1 LKTKHSLRNR
11 QTPSSRQF
19 AFSWPISHAIFGHLP
34 ELRGRLIRVTY
45 QPELTAHRGK
55 LLSRSSKGTAVL
67 AGTFIGKRRI
77 ILDQDLLATPRHLT
91 RIFIHE
97 VFHFVWSRLGNSL
110 RASYEELLDREF
122 ERRARGELGWSAES
136 MKTLLTDEDR
146 LQRSKRWREYLCE
159 SFCDTGGWFFGK
171 PGKYSERTLAP
182 AFRKARHQW
191 MRNAFGG
198 GPLSI

>member
-1 LKTKHSLRNR
+1 LFKFT
-11 QTPSSRQF
+11 
-19 AFSWPISHAIFGHLP
+19 WPTSHAIFGHLP
-34 ELRGRLIRVTY
+34 ELRGRRIQVSY

-67 AGTFIGKRRI
+67 AGTFIGERRI
-77 ILDQDLLATPRHLT
+77 ILDEDLLATPRHLT

-122 ERRARGELGWSAES
+122 ARRARGELGWSAES
-136 MKTLLTDEDR
+136 MKAMLNPEDR
-146 LQRSKRWREYLCE
+146 LLRSKRWREYLCE
-159 SFCDTGGWFFGK
+159 SFCDTGGWVFGK
-171 PGKYSERTLAP
+171 PGLYSERTLAP
-182 AFRKARHQW
+182 TFRKARHEW
-191 MRNAFGG
+191 MLRAFRG